1 MKADAGA
8 TCQESAA
15 GSLAGVSK
23 CRNFCWLP
31 AMLLHDLKHEGSLF
45 HLTLYLEPGV
55 EVLFE
60 ITETAQFG
68 LAFGAAAQ
76 G

>member
-1 MKADAGA
+1 
-8 TCQESAA
+8 
-15 GSLAGVSK
+15 
-23 CRNFCWLP
+23 
-31 AMLLHDLKHEGSLF
+31 MLLYDLKHEGSLF